1 MPMRADIY
9 DKTWEKNDIGRITVL
24 QYVYVLKNRD
34 PDLWSATDTV
44 YWGDFFRWT
53 CGHWCVICSIDQR
66 NKVSQVKDKI
76 ADELLIGLYTS
87 MFYQIQTILFE
98 RFQAEILIRQ
108 VCVFARILEWLLIKV
123 CWFLICVPKCEIP
136 EQFFKYF
143 Y

>member
-1 MPMRADIY
+1 MRNHSSLHIKTTTMLAWNLEFLMKLIVVLKEYNLQYCSVPMRVDIY
-9 DKTWEKNDIGRITVL
+9 DKTSEKNDIGRITVL

-87 MFYQIQTILFE
+87 MFYQIQTSRLTN
-98 RFQAEILIRQ
+98 
-108 VCVFARILEWLLIKV
+108 
-123 CWFLICVPKCEIP
+123 
-136 EQFFKYF
+136 F
-143 Y
+143 YCN